1 MSINTPTPPQRPIL
15 TRAAENGVRLGT
27 VISVMVLSMGL
38 ATVFQPLVLL
48 LWGGTIAMPF
58 ITYRML
64 RRSAVTAGGS
74 LSFPEIWAE
83 GIASFFLA
91 SLIPAAIAYI
101 CLRFVVPTFIADT
114 LADYISALEAMGSQE
129 FENIAETLSRA
140 SAAKMPTAT
149 DVAANLISFNIFA
162 GTVLSF
168 VVAVPVA
175 LTTRRLSAKKE

>member
-83 GIASFFLA
+83 GIASF
-91 SLIPAAIAYI
+91 
-101 CLRFVVPTFIADT
+101 
-114 LADYISALEAMGSQE
+114 
-129 FENIAETLSRA
+129 
-140 SAAKMPTAT
+140 
-149 DVAANLISFNIFA
+149 
-162 GTVLSF
+162 
-168 VVAVPVA
+168 
-175 LTTRRLSAKKE
+175 

>member
-1 MSINTPTPPQRPIL
+1 
-15 TRAAENGVRLGT
+15 
-27 VISVMVLSMGL
+27 
-38 ATVFQPLVLL
+38 
-48 LWGGTIAMPF
+48 
-58 ITYRML
+58 
-64 RRSAVTAGGS
+64 
-74 LSFPEIWAE
+74 
-83 GIASFFLA
+83 
-91 SLIPAAIAYI
+91 
-101 CLRFVVPTFIADT
+101 
-114 LADYISALEAMGSQE
+114 MGSQE